1 MGDTHRIAP
10 HCHSALKPFSA
21 PGRARK
27 YASTSASSIATSHER
42 DPPILRDE
50 IGQGMTRLAQRG
62 RFAHLRTA
70 GRKSS
75 RLHAAAAPAA
85 MRVLCEKFDFT
96 TYRPLSSM
104 ARTVNHPFP
113 HQRGTE
119 HLGPMR
125 MAPFGDAASIDA
137 ANAATARAQA
147 APRRA
152 RELCMLREQQ

>member
-104 ARTVNHPFP
+104 TRAWSFIQLRT
-113 HQRGTE
+113 
-119 HLGPMR
+119 
-125 MAPFGDAASIDA
+125 
-137 ANAATARAQA
+137 QA
-147 APRRA
+147 GSSTSNCTP
-152 RELCMLREQQ
+152 